1 MVYHWL
7 VSVLRCLY
15 PPTCL
20 LCGATGHEGLDL
32 CSGCGRDLPH
42 NANPCR
48 RCALPLPAGAGAGAL
63 CGRCQIEP
71 PVFERCH
78 GALRYEGAVRHLV
91 GRLKFDGKLA
101 HGRLLCRLLGD
112 YLEASGAQ
120 MPELLLPVPLHPRR
134 LRQRGFN
141 QALELAR
148 PLGRRFDIPV
158 DAHTCQR
165 IRATRPQAELELAE
179 RRGNL
184 RGAFALQGALGV
196 RHVAIV
202 DDVVTTGTT
211 VSALAGALLRQ
222 GVTRVEVWAAARTA
236 QER

>member
-7 VSVLRCLY
+7 VSALHCLY

-20 LCGATGHEGLDL
+20 LCGAAGHEGLDL
-32 CSGCGRDLPH
+32 CSGCVRDLPH

-48 RCALPLPAGAGAGAL
+48 RCALPLPAGAEAGAL
-63 CGRCQIEP
+63 CGRCQIEA

-120 MPELLLPVPLHPRR
+120 LPELLLPVPLHPRR

-148 PLGRRFDIPV
+148 PLGRRFNVPV
-158 DAHTCQR
+158 RASACKR

-184 RGAFALQGALGV
+184 RGAFALRKDLPA

-202 DDVVTTGTT
+202 DDVVTTGAT
-211 VSALAGALLRQ
+211 VSALAGVLLRH
-222 GVTRVEVWAAARTA
+222 GVKRVDVWAAARTA
-236 QER
+236 PVR